1 MKVVFRST
9 HGRGLAVASGT
20 VAIELCSDGQPFE
33 EEELLLFDQDGSG
46 FRGEVLRNKNL
57 DALIFHRLV
66 SRFVGFLSV
75 GIDRYRGVTASAKS
89 SEIVES
95 NRPFPAI

>member
-1 MKVVFRST
+1 MESKLFAVKVVFRSA
-9 HGRGLAVASGT
+9 HGRGLAVAAGT
-20 VAIELCSDGQPFE
+20 VAVELCSDGQPFE
-33 EEELLLFDQDGSG
+33 EEE
-46 FRGEVLRNKNL
+46 LRNKNL

-66 SRFVGFLSV
+66 SCFVGFLSV